1 VSWWLTRLTHPYA
14 MGNDPADKS
23 KPQAPPEEC
32 RKCMD
37 YLSTALDRIGS
48 RPVALLREIGAIPRV
63 DEKANLRFY
72 QQTEKGVLVKLRRQE
87 TEKMEVGGKL
97 SAAASR
103 DERLK
108 ACGEV
113 LQTTDVADARI
124 QSEKATLGRRLTSL
138 VQQSTEILRSVD
150 DGVSLITTSPAN
162 AAPTGEKPVQAK
174 EEDFTTIAIECKPC
188 GSSSRAE
195 EGARAYV
202 MGPKPL
208 SIVLCS
214 NRTSSQQEI
223 EEVLVHEL
231 IHIYD
236 VHSRQ
241 MDLRDCRQL
250 AYSEVRSA
258 REAEC
263 HGCLNSFFA
272 GICARDK
279 ATVATRN
286 MFADE
291 ARSCVAQVFDDAFKD
306 MTPFDKRGD
315 TDGQSSDFLKACVR
329 GSNSNPTSASP
340 RSSER

>member
-1 VSWWLTRLTHPYA
+1 
-14 MGNDPADKS
+14 M
-23 KPQAPPEEC
+23 E
-32 RKCMD
+32 

-63 DEKANLRFY
+63 DEKANLKFY
-72 QQTEKGVLVKLRRQE
+72 HSTEKGVLVNLRRQD
-87 TEKMEVGGKL
+87 TEKMGVGGKL
-97 SAAASR
+97 LATDR

-108 ACGEV
+108 AGGEI
-113 LQTTDVADARI
+113 LQTTGAVDSRNR
-124 QSEKATLGRRLTSL
+124 SENATLGRRLTSL
-138 VQQSTEILRSVD
+138 VQQSTEILRSAD
-150 DGVSLITTSPAN
+150 DVSLITTSPAADA
-162 AAPTGEKPVQAK
+162 AAPTGEKPVQVK
-174 EEDFTTIAIECKPC
+174 KDDFTTITIECKPC
-188 GSSSRAE
+188 GNSSRAE
-195 EGARAYV
+195 AGARAYV

-236 VHSRQ
+236 VHSRR

-263 HGCLNSFFA
+263 HGCLNNFFT

-306 MTPFDKRGD
+306 MAPFDKRGD
-315 TDGQSSDFLKACVR
+315 ADGQKSVFLKACVR
-329 GSNSNPTSASP
+329 GSGSNNPPSAAP

>member
-1 VSWWLTRLTHPYA
+1 
-14 MGNDPADKS
+14 
-23 KPQAPPEEC
+23 
-32 RKCMD
+32 MD
-37 YLSTALDRIGS
+37 YLSTALDSIGS

-63 DEKANLRFY
+63 YDEANLKFY
-72 QQTEKGVLVKLRRQE
+72 QPTEKGVLVKLRRQD
-87 TEKMEVGGKL
+87 TEKMKVGGKL

-103 DERLK
+103 DERVK
-108 ACGEV
+108 ARREV
-113 LQTTDVADARI
+113 LQTTDAVDMRKR
-124 QSEKATLGRRLTSL
+124 SEKATLGKRLTSL

-150 DGVSLITTSPAN
+150 GVSLITTSPA
-162 AAPTGEKPVQAK
+162 AADASPTGEKPVQAK
-174 EEDFTTIAIECKPC
+174 EDDFTTISIECKPC

-195 EGARAYV
+195 AGARAYV

-231 IHIYD
+231 IHLYD
-236 VHSRQ
+236 VHSRR

-263 HGCLNSFFA
+263 HGCLNNFFA

-306 MTPFDKRGD
+306 MAPFDKRGD
-315 TDGQSSDFLKACVR
+315 ADGQSSDFLKACVR
-329 GSNSNPTSASP
+329 GSNNNPSMASP
-340 RSSER
+340 RSSDR